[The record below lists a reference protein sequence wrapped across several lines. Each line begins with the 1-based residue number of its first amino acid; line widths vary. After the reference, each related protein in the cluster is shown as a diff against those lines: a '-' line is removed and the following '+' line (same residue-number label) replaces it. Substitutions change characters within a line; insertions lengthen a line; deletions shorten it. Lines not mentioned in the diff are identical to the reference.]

1 MWLRW
6 REWTGLL
13 IAALL
18 NLMIHAS
25 GQGPTRQKF
34 KRTLKNMEESM
45 ENGDKEFIVSLRRE
59 RATSLLLPLFFIS
72 GATGLVYQTVWARQ
86 LHVLFGTSTFAVAT
100 VLAAFMLGLSA
111 GGFWMAG
118 RSDRIGH
125 PLRWYG
131 ILEVVIGVYAL
142 IFPFIVSLISP
153 IYLRAGEWLNVGPL
167 GLGSVQ
173 LVLVGGA
180 LLVPTACMG
189 ATLPLLARYA
199 TQRLGAAGNRVGT
212 LYGINT
218 FGAVIGTWL
227 CGFFLLPALG
237 VQWNTWICA
246 FANIILGFAAIRLD
260 QWVSDSVLPPIESDL
275 ERPEFGN
282 YFGPMCVVAFLMGFA
297 ALVYEV
303 AWTRVLALMLGASV
317 YAFSM
322 MLLAFL
328 LGIAGG
334 GYIGGRLADGLM
346 KKRVGAVIMGLAII
360 EVAVGC
366 VAFSLHYLFPELPFW
381 YVYLFDWFGGV
392 GTPRVQWWAS
402 AVLSIAIMT
411 PAALLMGMAFPMTI
425 RATLTDPKRLGG
437 VVGWIYGANTVGGTL
452 GAALAGFVLLP
463 QLNMV
468 GTILLAVFVNF
479 AAAIYLFVL
488 LWHREGGRRYLLGA
502 LGTVALIAAL
512 FGMGVQTKSGKEL
525 DAHRLLMTA
534 GMYKYVSQFDKHSR
548 DGVMNY
554 AVHSYDLLYYKEGMA
569 SVVTVGRNRDSGNL
583 WLANNGKVEASTT
596 VDMPTQVLVALLPF
610 QYVAEPDDVLVVGLA
625 SGITAGAASL
635 VPAIKELEI
644 VELEPTILEAARFF
658 DEQNHYVLDDP
669 RTKIVMNDGRNH
681 LLLAK
686 PASYDVVVSEPSN
699 PWISGVSNLFTREF
713 WEMGKTR
720 LKPGGVWSQW
730 VQMYGMDDTDLRTLL
745 ATFAEVFPYVSLYM
759 TVEDADLVLL
769 GSDAPLSVHPDH
781 AANMFARWPRV
792 QEEFGEVKLG
802 TALSVLSSWQMGRDQ
817 ILEMTQGAW
826 LNTDDNMS
834 IEYRAPLNL
843 HRRSTSEINVEMLL
857 EFATLPPDGGL
868 DAEAWFD
875 LSAQYR
881 ARNDWER
888 CIEAVFEAFTLMVNT
903 DVDAQRLLA
912 QARGLDEQ
920 EEWMQALAVLIRL
933 ANHLLDTQQAP
944 LWLDYRWEDWRV
956 ETWKYLDGGED
967 SDVEEQPLRP
977 NRLDAE

>member
-1 MWLRW
+1 
-6 REWTGLL
+6 
-13 IAALL
+13 
-18 NLMIHAS
+18 
-25 GQGPTRQKF
+25 
-34 KRTLKNMEESM
+34 MEQSM
-45 ENGDKEFIVSLRRE
+45 ENGDEDFIVSLRRE
-59 RATSLLLPLFFIS
+59 RATSLLLPLFFVS

-118 RSDRIGH
+118 KSDTIGY

-131 ILEVVIGVYAL
+131 ILEVIIGVYAL
-142 IFPFIVSLISP
+142 VFPAIISVISP
-153 IYLRAGEWLNVGPL
+153 VYLHAGEWLELGPL

-173 LVLVGGA
+173 LILVGGA
-180 LLVPTACMG
+180 LLLPTACMG

-212 LYGINT
+212 LYGVNT

-246 FANIILGFAAIRLD
+246 VANIALGLAAIRLD
-260 QWVSDSVLPPIESDL
+260 RWVSDSVLPPVESDL
-275 ERPEFGN
+275 EHPDFGD
-282 YFGPMCVVAFLMGFA
+282 YFWPMCVVAFLMGFA

-334 GYIGGRLADGLM
+334 GYLGGRLADVLM
-346 KKRVGAVIMGLAII
+346 KKGVAAVIMGVAVI
-360 EVAVGC
+360 EVGVGC
-366 VAFSLHYLFPELPFW
+366 IAFSLHYIFPELPFW

-402 AVLSIAIMT
+402 AVLSMAVMT
-411 PAALLMGMAFPMTI
+411 PAAVLMGMAFPMVI
-425 RATLTDPKRLGG
+425 RATLTDPKRLGS

-463 QLNMV
+463 HLNMV

-479 AAAIYLFVL
+479 AAAVYLLIL
-488 LWHREGGRRYLLGA
+488 LWRRESSRSYVWGA
-502 LGTVALIAAL
+502 MGTLAVVTLL
-512 FGMGVQTKSGKEL
+512 FGLGVQPKSGKEL

-534 GMYKYVSQFDKHSR
+534 GMYKYVSQFDRHSR

-554 AVHSYDLLYYKEGMA
+554 AVHSYDLLYYNEGMA
-569 SVVTVGRNRDSGNL
+569 SVVTVGRNKDSGNL

-610 QYVAEPDDVLVVGLA
+610 QYVTAPDDVLVVGLA

-635 VPAIKELEI
+635 VPAIKQLEI
-644 VELEPTILEAARFF
+644 VELEPSILEAARFF
-658 DEQNHYVLDDP
+658 DEQNHHVLQDP
-669 RTKIVMNDGRNH
+669 RTTVVMNDGRNH

-686 PASYDVVVSEPSN
+686 EASYDVVVSEPSN

-745 ATFAEVFPYVSLYM
+745 ATFSEVFPYVSLYM

-769 GSDAPLSVHPDH
+769 GSESPLSVHPDY
-781 AANMFARWPRV
+781 ATNMFARWPRV
-792 QEEFGEVKLG
+792 QEEFSEVALS
-802 TALSVLSSWQMGRDQ
+802 TPLSVLSSWQMGREQ
-817 ILEMTQGAW
+817 ILEMTKGAW

-843 HRRSTSEINVEMLL
+843 HRRSTSEINVEMLM
-857 EFATLPPDGGL
+857 EYAVLPSDGGL
-868 DAEAWFD
+868 SAEAWFE
-875 LSAQYR
+875 LSTQYR
-881 ARNDWER
+881 ERNDWER
-888 CIEAVFEAFTLMVNT
+888 SIDAIFQAFELLV
-903 DVDAQRLLA
+903 VDHADAKQLLV
-912 QARGLDEQ
+912 QARALDQ
-920 EEWMQALAVLIRL
+920 KEEWMQSLAALIQL
-933 ANHLLDTQQAP
+933 ANVLLSSDQAP

-967 SDVEEQPLRP
+967 SADEEEPLRP
-977 NRLDAE
+977 ARVEAE